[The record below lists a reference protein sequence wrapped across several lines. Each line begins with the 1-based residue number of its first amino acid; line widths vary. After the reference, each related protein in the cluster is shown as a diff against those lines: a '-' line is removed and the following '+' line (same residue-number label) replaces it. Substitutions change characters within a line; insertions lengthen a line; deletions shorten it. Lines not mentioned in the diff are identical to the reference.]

1 MTYADRLEEIPFV
14 AKFAVAF
21 AGGAAL
27 MVAGLI
33 AMTFFL
39 LVLKIAIVGLC

>member
-14 AKFAVAF
+14 AKFGVAF
-21 AGGAAL
+21 VGGAAW

-33 AMTFFL
+33 GMPFFL
-39 LVLKIAIVGLC
+39 LVLKIAVVGLC